1 MSMFTKCLKLTK
13 KSAVIFIIIVAAIML
28 AAVMLRSSPGCSFGV
43 SELINVTSTEGR
55 IKYLTELGW
64 EADVSTEECKT
75 VLIPKKFEGV
85 MLSYSKLQ
93 TEQGYDFAS
102 FGGLE
107 CRQYTYVVTNYP
119 NSDGTVYA
127 TLYVKGGHVIG
138 GDIHSANIDGFMH
151 TLK

>member
-1 MSMFTKCLKLTK
+1 MFTKCLKLTK
-13 KSAVIFIIIVAAIML
+13 KRAVILLIILGIVL
-28 AAVMLRSSPGCSFGV
+28 AAAVILCSSPRSFFSSGEMLNV
-43 SELINVTSTEGR
+43 SSQEGR
-55 IKYLTELGW
+55 QKYLSGYGW
-64 EADVSTEECKT
+64 EIDLASEECRT
-75 VLIPKKFEGV
+75 VLLPKEFEGALADYGL
-85 MLSYSKLQ
+85 MQ

>member
-1 MSMFTKCLKLTK
+1 MFTKCLKLTK
-13 KSAVIFIIIVAAIML
+13 KRAVIFLIILGIVL
-28 AAVMLRSSPGCSFGV
+28 AAAVILCSSPRSIFSSGEMLNV
-43 SELINVTSTEGR
+43 SSQEGR
-55 IKYLTELGW
+55 EKYLSGYGW
-64 EADVSTEECKT
+64 EIDLGSEERRT
-75 VLIPKKFEGV
+75 VLLPKEFEGALAEYGA
-85 MLSYSKLQ
+85 MQ